1 MIVFYWYGLVG
12 CFNYITVESCFIN
25 YIYQMDF
32 FQTAISNQLYQ
43 SYTHLWE
50 WNIHPSNRIV
60 HHVLHQDGSKENHD
74 LFSFAWSPDHPHGN
88 PRKLVPSSQL
98 HLDNLV
104 QWIYWFFS
112 ANCSHTYM
120 LNRVDPMIVPEIG
133 PSRQS
138 LPSPTSQ
145 SSSLDPTV
153 WSLTLV
159 RWNFDLFR
167 VKLWRWVGQLNHMWL
182 FTWFYMIFTRKNG
195 AFNGIKRPCA
205 RNNGLT

>member
-1 MIVFYWYGLVG
+1 MVKRLFSIDMDWLVVS
-12 CFNYITVESCFIN
+12 TTLESCFIN
-25 YIYQMDF
+25 CIKWTF
-32 FQTAISNQLYQ
+32 STRPSAIS
-43 SYTHLWE
+43 YTKV
-50 WNIHPSNRIV
+50 IPIM
-60 HHVLHQDGSKENHD
+60 
-74 LFSFAWSPDHPHGN
+74 FSTKTAPRRTMTYSHSHGHHGN

-98 HLDNLV
+98 HLDTSSSMGLL
-104 QWIYWFFS
+104 YFG

-120 LNRVDPMIVPEIG
+120 LNHVDPMIVPEIG
-133 PSRQS
+133 PSRRS

-167 VKLWRWVGQLNHMWL
+167 VKLWRWVGQSNQMLI
-182 FTWFYMIFTRKNG
+182 FTWFYMILQ